1 MSLRVNLR
9 HLEAHNLKLQGEVTI
24 GELDIDTRDEM
35 IQVAT
40 PLEYD
45 LEVEKLEHSLLL
57 EGDLRLGLHCKCVRC
72 LKEFDF
78 PVELKN
84 WRSHVALQ
92 GEEAAPVMNDLVDLT
107 PFMRE
112 DILLAFPQHPLCER
126 ECRDLPK
133 QESGKAK
140 ASSSGGGPTEASSS
154 AWAELNKLKF

>member
-9 HLEAHNLKLQGEVTI
+9 HLEAHSLKLQGEVTI

-35 IQVAT
+35 IQIAT

-45 LEVEKLEHSLLL
+45 LQVEKLEHGLLL
-57 EGDLRLGLHCKCVRC
+57 EGDLRMGLHCKCVRC
-72 LKEFDF
+72 LKEFEF
-78 PVELKN
+78 RVELRH
-84 WRSHVALQ
+84 WRNHVALE
-92 GEEAAPVMNDLVDLT
+92 GEEAAPVINDLVDLT

-126 ECRDLPK
+126 ECRGLPK
-133 QESGKAK
+133 QEPGKAK
-140 ASSSGGGPTEASSS
+140 ASGGGGPTEASSS